1 MITTGRIGRLVATLI
16 LTVLAAG
23 VPGKALADCTCR
35 LPGASAPLGS
45 VACLSPGGRTGLYR
59 CDMNLNITSWQ
70 RIGDGCP
77 TAQSQPPQDTKQ
89 SVAFIVFAA
98 AARPH

>member
-1 MITTGRIGRLVATLI
+1 V

-23 VPGKALADCTCR
+23 SEAAADCTCR
-35 LPGASAPLGS
+35 LPGTSAPLGS
-45 VACLSPGGRTGLYR
+45 IACLSPGGKSGLYR

-70 RIGDGCP
+70 RIGDVCP
-77 TAQSQPPQDTKQ
+77 TARSQPQSPKQ
-89 SVAFIVFAA
+89 SVTFIVFAA